1 MMDNRAVAS
10 ILKLREASRR
20 PTPESSIQ
28 LDAYFARY
36 WAGAN
41 ERQQVTQ
48 FFPYSMYKKRADE
61 PMEPSK

>member
-48 FFPYSMYKKRADE
+48 FFPYSMYKKV
-61 PMEPSK
+61 